1 MAIDPNLPMIV
12 TPTQR
17 SDQDPNYSNIFA
29 GFVKAGVQIYDKFEK
44 NKKLNRI
51 AGSILDGQKML
62 TNAQN
67 INKSLTERRQ
77 LREKLIHWNPRGL
90 L

>member
-12 TPTQR
+12 TPPQR

-44 NKKLNRI
+44 NK
-51 AGSILDGQKML
+51 
-62 TNAQN
+62 
-67 INKSLTERRQ
+67 
-77 LREKLIHWNPRGL
+77 
-90 L
+90 